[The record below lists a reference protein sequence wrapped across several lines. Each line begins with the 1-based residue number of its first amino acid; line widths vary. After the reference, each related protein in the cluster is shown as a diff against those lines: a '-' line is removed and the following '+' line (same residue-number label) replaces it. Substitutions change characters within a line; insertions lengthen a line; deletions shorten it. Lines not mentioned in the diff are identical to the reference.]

1 MSSSLQQK
9 DSSAGTGLS
18 VIRTGIAVGLSAGVL
33 YIFCWLGAVIGLL
46 PVTHMYLQLFS
57 AADRTSIAALAE
69 GTTASI
75 AFGFF
80 AGVIFGVISRAIARP
95 GRR

>member
-9 DSSAGTGLS
+9 DSSAVSGLS
-18 VIRTGIAVGLSAGVL
+18 AIRIGVVTGLSAGVL
-33 YIFCWLGAVIGLL
+33 YLLCWLGAVIGLL

-57 AADRTSIAALAE
+57 AADQTSIAALAE

-75 AFGFF
+75 AFGFI
-80 AGVIFGVISRAIARP
+80 AGAIFGVISRAIARP

>member
-33 YIFCWLGAVIGLL
+33 YLFCWLGAVIGVV

-57 AADRTSIAALAE
+57 AAEQTSIAALAE

-75 AFGFF
+75 AFGSF
-80 AGVIFGVISRAIARP
+80 AGVIFGVVSRALAQS